1 MFYRANC
8 KRKSISN
15 KAAKNNDIAEWT
27 RETLMKTVHGRT
39 GKQVLKVTTTYTITL
54 RKVYNGSKTT
64 HVEVVKRNIN
74 VTPGPPSEAEIAKAK
89 AQLKLAS
96 LSEVD
101 SVNAKL
107 LNLAAASGSA
117 SRRSKLLRA

>member
-1 MFYRANC
+1 
-8 KRKSISN
+8 
-15 KAAKNNDIAEWT
+15 
-27 RETLMKTVHGRT
+27 MKTVHGKT

-54 RKVYNGSKTT
+54 RKVYNGSET

-89 AQLKLAS
+89 AQLKLAG

-107 LNLAAASGSA
+107 LNLAAVEYYGKKVEPERGSKGGICMDLL
-117 SRRSKLLRA
+117 SKLLP